1 MSTTFQRLAET
12 LAVRDGAPRT
22 PEGKAVSSRN
32 ALKHGLTARAVV
44 IFGED
49 AAEYESFRSGFITR
63 LAPGDELEEFLVDR
77 VVACAWR
84 LRRVVR
90 VEGEIFED
98 YESLKNRAHVTQPKS
113 AAHAVMVDAGGLHA
127 FAQLARHE
135 AAIERSMLRAL
146 HELQRLQATRAG
158 EQVPVP
164 VAIDVTVSANE

>member
-1 MSTTFQRLAET
+1 MSNPFQRPSET
-12 LAVRDGAPRT
+12 PAPRSGGPQT

-49 AAEYESFRSGFITR
+49 ADEYESFRSGFISR
-63 LAPGDELEEFLVDR
+63 LAPADQLEEFLVDR
-77 VVACAWR
+77 VAACAWR

-90 VEGEIFED
+90 VESEIFED
-98 YESLKNRAHVTQPKS
+98 YESIMNRRHVMVAKS
-113 AAHAVMVDAGGLHA
+113 AAHAVMVDAGGVGA

-164 VAIDVTVSANE
+164 VAIDVTVSAND